1 MIAALNAD
9 QITAFERDGFLV
21 IKDFADRATCAA
33 LRDAAGQLVDGFDPA
48 EVRSVFSTQ
57 NHSYAADR
65 YFLDS
70 GDAIRFFLEEGA
82 MAPDGALNR
91 PKHLAINKIGH
102 ALHTRAPLFREI
114 ASDPRLMRILRH
126 LGQVEPWPVQS
137 MLIFKQPGIGGAV
150 APHQDATFLHTQP
163 VSVIGL
169 WLALEDAGPD
179 NGGLFAAPGG
189 HRSPLR
195 QRMVREGDGAEAR
208 TRFVTADETPL
219 PSYPDDAFYVDIVAP
234 AGSLVALHG
243 LVPHGSTANRA
254 DVSRHAFMLHVVD
267 RATRWSADNW
277 IKPA

>member
-1 MIAALNAD
+1 MTAALNAD

-21 IKDFADRATCAA
+21 INDFADLDTCAA
-33 LRDAAGQLVDGFDPA
+33 LRDAAGQLVDAFDPA

-57 NHSYAADR
+57 SHSYAADR

-102 ALHTRAPLFREI
+102 ALHTRAPLFRDI
-114 ASDPRLMRILRH
+114 ANDPRLTTILQQ
-126 LGQVEPWPVQS
+126 LGQAEPWPVQS

-150 APHQDATFLHTQP
+150 VPHQDATFLHTQP

-179 NGGLFAAPGG
+179 NGGLFVAPGG
-189 HRSPLR
+189 HRGPLR

-208 TRFVTADETPL
+208 TRFATVDETPL
-219 PSYPDDAFYVDIVAP
+219 PSYPNDAVYVDIAAP

-243 LVPHGSTANRA
+243 LVPHGSTTNRA
-254 DVSRHAFMLHVVD
+254 DVSRQAFMLHVVD
-267 RATRWSADNW
+267 RAAQWSDDNW
-277 IKPA
+277 IRPA